1 MGRGNTQYVG
11 YTEVYFDDNG
21 TFRLLDSR
29 ISGVG
34 NHSRPGTYN
43 GLEISGDGTRV
54 LINSPAN
61 SLPAGSPRLD
71 SVDLAP
77 TNPNCGDWCQ

>member
-1 MGRGNTQYVG
+1 
-11 YTEVYFDDNG
+11 
-21 TFRLLDSR
+21 
-29 ISGVG
+29 
-34 NHSRPGTYN
+34 
-43 GLEISGDGTRV
+43 LEISGDGTRV

-61 SLPAGSPRLD
+61 SIPAGSPRLD